1 MKRQCVWVIATLA
14 TATCF
19 SAMAASS
26 SVAYK
31 VSDHGVATCSIDEA
45 GTTCPPAASNFQVV
59 SASYDSDKKVF
70 QFVFQDS
77 DGKPIQFPAF
87 SKGTAQLESCVTQ
100 TETKGHYSPL
110 TPILCVSFGY
120 PTKVGAKNFKNTMVV
135 TQTEGSKI
143 SMTYNETVMG
153 LTADSKPQQK
163 SGTVNITGIVFSPS
177 N

>member
-26 SVAYK
+26 VAYK
-31 VSDHGVATCSIDEA
+31 VSDHGVATCSIDGA
-45 GTTCPPAASNFQVV
+45 GTTCPPDASNFQVV

-77 DGKPIQFPAF
+77 DGKAIQFPAF
-87 SKGTAQLESCVTQ
+87 SKGTAQIESCVTQ
-100 TETKGHYSPL
+100 TETNGHYSSL
-110 TPILCVSFGY
+110 SPISCEGFGY
-120 PTKVGAKNFKNTMVV
+120 PEKVGTKNFKNTMKV
-135 TQTEGSKI
+135 TQAEGSKI

-153 LTADSKPQQK
+153 LTADSKQK
-163 SGTVNITGIVFSPS
+163 SGTVNIAEIVFSPS